1 MAINLQPYKL
11 SMNKKNNIEC
21 FERLGPS
28 ECTNC
33 VNGYGKKQSLGT
45 AFTMSTIHRKRTYR
59 SNTNYL

>member
-1 MAINLQPYKL
+1 MVINLQPYKL

-28 ECTNC
+28 ECMNC

-45 AFTMSTIHRKRTYR
+45 AFTMSTIHRKR
-59 SNTNYL
+59 S